1 MDVRMEFI
9 TRVNKGER
17 LSDLCGEYGISQKT
31 GRKFRNRYDEQGV
44 TGLLDQTRAP
54 KHIPHRTPVE
64 MVKLVVAERR
74 KHPTWGPKK
83 LKAVLE
89 ARLNRPLPSAST
101 LGNILVRERLIEPRT
116 RHRARHRS
124 QGTWLRPAEAPNDV
138 WCIDYKGQ
146 FRLGDQSYCY
156 PLTVTDHFS
165 RYIVGCEGM
174 AAINEEQACDV
185 MTRLFREYGL
195 PAAIRSDNGPPFAS
209 TGLMGLTKL
218 SVYWMKL
225 GIAIERSRPAHPQDN
240 GRHERMHRTLKQ
252 ETTRPACG
260 NLLKQQEA
268 FDRFVEQFNDERPH
282 EALAMKPPG
291 SLYVPSTRRYPE
303 ELPQFDYSSYDD
315 VIKVHRGGT
324 IQLSRRKAIRL
335 TSALVGQ
342 FVAIR
347 EEDDGRW
354 LVSFLDLDLGHIGK
368 DNRLTPAIPHPQL
381 HR

>member
-1 MDVRMEFI
+1 MDLRMEFI
-9 TRVNKGER
+9 ARLNKGER
-17 LSDLCGEYGISQKT
+17 LSELCGEYGISQKT
-31 GRKFRNRYDEQGV
+31 GRKYRQRYEELGV

-54 KHIPHRTPVE
+54 KHIPHRTPPEV
-64 MVKLVVAERR
+64 VKLVVAERR

-83 LKAVLE
+83 LKAILE
-89 ARLNRPLPSAST
+89 ARLHRPLPAAST

-174 AAINEEQACDV
+174 PAIDEEQACDA
-185 MTRLFREYGL
+185 MTRMFREYGL

-225 GIAIERSRPAHPQDN
+225 GIAVERSRPAHPQDN

-260 NLLKQQEA
+260 NLLKQQQA
-268 FDRFVEQFNDERPH
+268 FDRFVEQFNGERPH
-282 EALAMKPPG
+282 EALGMKPPG
-291 SLYVPSTRRYPE
+291 SVYVPSARRYPD

-324 IQLSRRKAIRL
+324 IRLSQRRNIRL

-354 LVSFLDLDLGHIGK
+354 LVSFLDLELGHIDK
-368 DNRLTPAIPHPQL
+368 DDRLTPAIPHPQL